1 MIDRRLPTPPGRRAQ
16 LRPGRHPH
24 QIAEHRRQ
32 LRIRVATITMTLLAV
47 LMIALVPLLERGEG
61 DASTAAQSDEVATE
75 PSSAAEPHEQ
85 INWSDTSALPPLDTD
100 LDLTQHS
107 TDDPSSIWVVT
118 NKARPLSPI
127 DWQPDDLDTVNV
139 SVNRDGERLRH
150 DAAAALHDM
159 DAAAQRELGQGIQI
173 ISGFRSYQR
182 QQALYET
189 YERRDGQAAADRY
202 SSRPG
207 HSEHQ
212 TGLACDINET
222 QPPCELCNEFA
233 HTGLGTWL
241 QQNSWRFGFVQRYET
256 GQEQTTGYMEEAW
269 HYRYVG
275 VPLASWMRQHDVH
288 TLEKVFGLPD
298 APDYLKP

>member
-1 MIDRRLPTPPGRRAQ
+1 MRR
-16 LRPGRHPH
+16 
-24 QIAEHRRQ
+24 
-32 LRIRVATITMTLLAV
+32 
-47 LMIALVPLLERGEG
+47 
-61 DASTAAQSDEVATE
+61 
-75 PSSAAEPHEQ
+75 
-85 INWSDTSALPPLDTD
+85 
-100 LDLTQHS
+100 
-107 TDDPSSIWVVT
+107 
-118 NKARPLSPI
+118 
-127 DWQPDDLDTVNV
+127 
-139 SVNRDGERLRH
+139 

-173 ISGFRSYQR
+173 LSGFRSYQR
-182 QQALYET
+182 QQALYGA

-212 TGLACDINET
+212 TGLACDIAET

-233 HTGLGTWL
+233 QSGLGTWL

-298 APDYLKP
+298 APDYTNP